1 MSMSLVG
8 WTKLHRG
15 CYKFVE
21 EEATWTDAVEKCQSD
36 NAELSVLLS
45 QTEKDDVQQYFIAN
59 NKINDKRWWVG
70 LTRSENTGSNWTW
83 TENTPISTKLTPWFR
98 ENQKTKPGE
107 LSATIELNSG
117 RLVLRSDFRDDQ
129 EVIYPFIFEFH
140 KENDINVTCQEGWTK
155 LHRGCYKFVEEETT
169 WTDAVE
175 KCQSDNAELSVLLS
189 QTEKDDV
196 QQYLISN
203 DEINYKRWWVGL
215 TREEN
220 TGSNWIWTERDNTRI
235 DTKITPWFQNSQSTK
250 KGELSATIE
259 LNSGRLVLRSD
270 LRDDQEVIY
279 PFICEFH
286 KVTPRPPG
294 NGTTESDD
302 TSTTSPLKESDS
314 TDSTQKLS
322 SYSSGSKSST
332 PTGSARRK
340 LSAKTSQAHNSTST
354 SGTTTTART
363 LAAEATTAILQT
375 KNLTTQTN
383 VSKSPIWSLDYEEAA
398 KMYERCYIPGTGGSQ
413 MERVASARE
422 FYKAG
427 SQTCPQTRASSYAWE
442 EIREGKTAQTYCS
455 SGEGFAT
462 WPCINNGNGVTCW
475 NEAPDVQDCAS
486 KKFKAIIQN
495 LPEKN
500 SVDVQQTIAVS
511 AELVTVTQSENI
523 TFEDILV
530 TSQIMSAYA
539 MKVDNI
545 QKASEVKTIVDN
557 FAKVG
562 STLVS
567 EKTAKVWKK
576 MSSDDKVRSASTLL
590 VAMENA
596 TLSLVE
602 KIKEPKVITTKT
614 DNIDLRLEVV
624 DVTKMEQQE
633 LVYESNS
640 DFATVSIPKETLVNQ
655 SEGSLAKVVFI
666 THYSMSSLLGGLSK
680 KKTKEKNLSGDDETD
695 DKSKEESNNEET
707 DKKNSENEVEEIQSR
722 PRIASYILSASLGKD
737 GHSRKLPKPIT
748 FTMRLTEEMNQ
759 DQIALCS
766 FWNISNGESAGF
778 WSQDGCQVVAS
789 QSHKNHTTCQ
799 CDHMTSFAIMLDTDN
814 LKLASV
820 IAEGSQESTVKTQ
833 GILD

>member
-1 MSMSLVG
+1 M
-8 WTKLHRG
+8 
-15 CYKFVE
+15 KFPR
-21 EEATWTDAVEKCQSD
+21 
-36 NAELSVLLS
+36 L
-45 QTEKDDVQQYFIAN
+45 
-59 NKINDKRWWVG
+59 
-70 LTRSENTGSNWTW
+70 
-83 TENTPISTKLTPWFR
+83 
-98 ENQKTKPGE
+98 KT
-107 LSATIELNSG
+107 N
-117 RLVLRSDFRDDQ
+117 
-129 EVIYPFIFEFH
+129 VI
-140 KENDINVTCQEGWTK
+140 
-155 LHRGCYKFVEEETT
+155 
-169 WTDAVE
+169 
-175 KCQSDNAELSVLLS
+175 
-189 QTEKDDV
+189 
-196 QQYLISN
+196 
-203 DEINYKRWWVGL
+203 
-215 TREEN
+215 
-220 TGSNWIWTERDNTRI
+220 
-235 DTKITPWFQNSQSTK
+235 FQFS
-250 KGELSATIE
+250 
-259 LNSGRLVLRSD
+259 
-270 LRDDQEVIY
+270 
-279 PFICEFH
+279 
-286 KVTPRPPG
+286 VTPRPTT
-294 NGTTESDD
+294 NKITESDD
-302 TSTTSPLKESDS
+302 TSTTSPFKESDS
-314 TDSTQKLS
+314 TDSSQKLS

-332 PTGSARRK
+332 PTGSARGK
-340 LSAKTSQAHNSTST
+340 LSAKTSKAHNSTST

-383 VSKSPIWSLDYEEAA
+383 VSKSPIGSLDYEEAA

-413 MERVASARE
+413 MERVVSARE

-442 EIREGKTAQTYCS
+442 ETREGKTAQTYCS

-475 NEAPDVQDCAS
+475 NQAPDVKDCAS
-486 KKFKAIIQN
+486 KKIKAIIQN
-495 LPEKN
+495 LPENN

-511 AELVTVTQSENI
+511 AELVTLTQSENI
-523 TFEDILV
+523 TFEDILL

-545 QKASEVKTIVDN
+545 QNASEVKTIVDVSLCVHSSAHVDVFFDN

-576 MSSDDKVRSASTLL
+576 MSPDDKVRSASTLL

-695 DKSKEESNNEET
+695 DKSKEESNNEKT

-722 PRIASYILSASLGKD
+722 PRIASYILSASLRKD

-833 GILD
+833 GIL